1 MVSLSFTSLNIY
13 VMYSSIKI
21 CYSITSRCSLGEFNY
36 LKWWS
41 CCRWLSLLALCP
53 LSLQLLQVGSNYWM
67 AWASPSR
74 EGDTGNSSTTK
85 LVLVYTALSF
95 GSSLFVIVRTL
106 FVYMCGQFIS
116 QKYFFVHVWAI
127 HISEGHPVQHV
138 LSSMHL
144 EYSEQS
150 TYAPPGQPDISSL
163 LTRHHDRM
171 ELIETTTVYWA
182 VTEWF

>member
-1 MVSLSFTSLNIY
+1 MVSLLFTSLNIY

-21 CYSITSRCSLGEFNY
+21 CYSITSRCNLGEFNY

-85 LVLVYTALSF
+85 LILVYTALSF

-106 FVYMCGQFIS
+106 FVYMCGLFIS
-116 QKYFFVHVWAI
+116 QKYFLDMIRCIFRAPMTFFDSTPIGRILNRVCEI
-127 HISEGHPVQHV
+127 LKLLQ
-138 LSSMHL
+138 LSVYL
-144 EYSEQS
+144 LYW
-150 TYAPPGQPDISSL
+150 SSICL
-163 LTRHHDRM
+163 WSSFAQLCTM
-171 ELIETTTVYWA
+171 NC
-182 VTEWF
+182 